1 MIKLKCIQYKIGL
14 FYRTVKNFAP
24 YSQYTF
30 PQSIIKG
37 AFRAKT
43 YRKKKATRN
52 EPP

>member
-1 MIKLKCIQYKIGL
+1 MIKLNVFKTKIRL